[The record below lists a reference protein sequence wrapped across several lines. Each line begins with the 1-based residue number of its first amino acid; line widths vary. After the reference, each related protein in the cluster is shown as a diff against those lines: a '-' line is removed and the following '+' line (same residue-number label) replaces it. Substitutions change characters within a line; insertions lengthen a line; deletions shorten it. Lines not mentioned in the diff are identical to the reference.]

1 VDLGKQYLLCG
12 VSTQGD
18 KNGFTKNYKIKQS
31 PDRIKWKFYRENDTD
46 TVMVVA
52 FH

>member
-18 KNGFTKNYKIKQS
+18 KNGFTKNYNIKLS